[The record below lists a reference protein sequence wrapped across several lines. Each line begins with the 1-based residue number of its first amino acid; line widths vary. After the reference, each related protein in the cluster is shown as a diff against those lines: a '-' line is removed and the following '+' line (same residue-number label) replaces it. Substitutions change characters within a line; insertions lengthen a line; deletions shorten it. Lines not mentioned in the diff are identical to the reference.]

1 VEESASPKTKVSI
14 RSNFLSIQLIILLD
28 QLLSLKKQ
36 DGDISDETP
45 LPQNRKRWRRV
56 ESTTTSE
63 KESEKKSLKTGER
76 EKSPKLLHVDPL
88 IDNLISKFLPPY
100 FELQRTNE
108 VQA

>member
-1 VEESASPKTKVSI
+1 M
-14 RSNFLSIQLIILLD
+14 
-28 QLLSLKKQ
+28 
-36 DGDISDETP
+36 
-45 LPQNRKRWRRV
+45 